1 MTANARENILS
12 RLRATTTH
20 GLFTV
25 PEAPVIAGLELSRE
39 ERIDRLR
46 RMLEVMHAEVR
57 VVAAREWLDE
67 LKALLRARAL
77 NGLLYAPAT
86 PLGAALE
93 AAWEEGLPP
102 LVPYVEPV
110 EQCRESLFA
119 IDAGITST
127 RGAIAETGALILWPS
142 VAEPRLMSLTPGL
155 HIAVLEA
162 EAIFNTFAEA
172 IDRQGWLEQGMP
184 TNALLISGPSK
195 TADIELTLT
204 FGVHGPK
211 ELVVFILSDSP
222 EAGESLT
229 GKSQAAR

>member
-1 MTANARENILS
+1 MNWPINEDSTMTANARENILS
-12 RLRATTTH
+12 RLRATT
-20 GLFTV
+20 GQFTV
-25 PEAPVIAGLELSRE
+25 PEAPAIAHLDLSLE

-46 RMLEVMHAEVR
+46 RMLETMHAEVR
-57 VVAAREWLDE
+57 VVAADAWIGE
-67 LKALLRARAL
+67 LQALLRARAL

-102 LVPYVEPV
+102 LVPYTTPV
-110 EQCRESLFA
+110 EQCRESLFT
-119 IDAGITST
+119 IDAGLTST
-127 RGAIAETGALILWPS
+127 QGAIAESGALILWPS
-142 VAEPRLMSLTPGL
+142 AAEPRLMSLTPGL

-162 EAIFNTFAEA
+162 ETIFNTFAEA
-172 IDRQGWLEQGMP
+172 MDRQGWLEQGLP

-211 ELVVFILSDSP
+211 ELVVLI
-222 EAGESLT
+222 
-229 GKSQAAR
+229 R

>member
-1 MTANARENILS
+1 MTANARANILS
-12 RLRATTTH
+12 RLRATTAQAP
-20 GLFTV
+20 FAV
-25 PEAPVIAGLELSRE
+25 PEAPMIAGLALNLE

-46 RMLEVMHAEVR
+46 RMLETMHAEVQ
-57 VVAAREWLDE
+57 VVSNGAWLDA
-67 LKALLRARAL
+67 LKIRLRARAL
-77 NGLLYAPAT
+77 NGLLYGPGT

-93 AAWEEGLPP
+93 VAWEEDLPP

-110 EQCRESLFA
+110 EQCRERLFG

-127 RGAIAETGALILWPS
+127 RGAIAENGALILWPS
-142 VAEPRLMSLTPGL
+142 VAEPRLLSLTPGL

-162 EAIFNTFAEA
+162 GTIFNTFAEA
-172 IDRQGWLEQGMP
+172 IDQQAWLQAGMP

-211 ELVVFILSDSP
+211 ELVVLILT
-222 EAGESLT
+222 A
-229 GKSQAAR
+229 

>member
-12 RLRATTTH
+12 RLRATT
-20 GLFTV
+20 GQFTV
-25 PEAPVIAGLELSRE
+25 PEAPAIAHLDLSLE

-46 RMLEVMHAEVR
+46 RMLETMHAEVR
-57 VVAAREWLDE
+57 VVAAQDWIGE

-102 LVPYVEPV
+102 LVPYTTPV
-110 EQCRESLFA
+110 EQCRELLFT
-119 IDAGITST
+119 IDAGLTST
-127 RGAIAETGALILWPS
+127 RGAIAESGALILWPS
-142 VAEPRLMSLTPGL
+142 AAEPRLMSLTPGL

-162 EAIFNTFAEA
+162 ETIFNTFAEA
-172 IDRQGWLEQGMP
+172 MDRQGWLEQGMP

-211 ELVVFILSDSP
+211 ELVVLIRQKK
-222 EAGESLT
+222 
-229 GKSQAAR
+229 GKT

>member
-1 MTANARENILS
+1 MNWPINEDLTMTANARGNILS
-12 RLRATTTH
+12 RLRATT
-20 GLFTV
+20 GQFTV
-25 PEAPVIAGLELSRE
+25 PEAPVIAPLDLSLE

-46 RMLEVMHAEVR
+46 RMLETMHAEVR
-57 VVAAREWLDE
+57 VVAADAWIGE

-86 PLGAALE
+86 PLGVALE

-110 EQCRESLFA
+110 EQCRESLFT
-119 IDAGITST
+119 IDAGLTST
-127 RGAIAETGALILWPS
+127 RGAIAESGALILWPS
-142 VAEPRLMSLTPGL
+142 LAEPRLMSLTPGL

-162 EAIFNTFAEA
+162 DAIFNTFAEA
-172 IDRQGWLEQGMP
+172 MDQQGWLEQGMP

-211 ELVVFILSDSP
+211 ELLVFIRL
-222 EAGESLT
+222 
-229 GKSQAAR
+229 